1 MAFSKRKGKKKKEK
15 RKKWKATILKKMIS
29 SYSELKK
36 VGDVAGS
43 RQEYPPL
50 PDAVSLS
57 GAKSFSLL
65 VELRL
70 SWRDLGRTEQAARIS
85 WKTPNQFEMNL
96 K

>member
-1 MAFSKRKGKKKKEK
+1 MKK
-15 RKKWKATILKKMIS
+15 IIS
-29 SYSELKK
+29 SYSDLKE
-36 VGDVAGS
+36 VGDVAG
-43 RQEYPPL
+43 RVQEHAPL

-70 SWRDLGRTEQAARIS
+70 SWRDLGQTEQRARIS